1 MLGEWLPLFP
11 LLVLMLAAAILPGY
25 FWLRASIR
33 SSLVAAAAAP
43 AFTFGIVTLAS
54 VIFARLSVPWAW
66 WSVGLLLLVV
76 TAGGVLFWRS
86 RWYNNPES
94 QELLGSAQA
103 ARPPFAGDSPAAHAY
118 RILMPKARRQ
128 WWFLV
133 AVGWLLA
140 ALPMLILAHPHNP
153 AQQWDAV
160 FHVTG
165 VWHMVQSMNASP
177 FDALEALYGGQTG
190 IYYPLAWHAFVTLF
204 ATPTTVIEASNVSSL
219 FLMAVWVMGAGA
231 FTAVVSTSR
240 VAVMAAP
247 LVAGTMLSM
256 PADAL
261 TMYNQWPHAT
271 GVALLPG
278 VIAVAIIWGRR
289 LVRSTEQGLARALPH
304 LPLGISLLVSSVG
317 LAHSHASSVFGAVW
331 TLMIPTVAG
340 ATAVVKRSLLCR
352 DWPALLAAVTV
363 AVAAV
368 CGPLF
373 VLTTEQLQGMGRYP
387 RQGLGWDFS
396 FSRVLTPFPPFNQTM
411 GLYLTLAIFLMLTLL
426 GCARLYNRTQT
437 WLQVR
442 EDLLSPTPVL
452 AVDGEAPSGALGA
465 TSRAT
470 EVAATSRSSD
480 TLHGESA
487 DVHSVPAALVS
498 TPASSFTTASTG
510 RASTPHP
517 TALPSSVREA
527 WRREREWERDSLG
540 PRPSRW
546 LIGAFALWAVATFLA
561 YSPEDSL
568 RVFLLSPWYMDPRR
582 IMAVQN
588 MVMVP
593 LVSIGFAGMV
603 MWVRQNRPRATRAE
617 VESSS
622 QWRIGVLL
630 GAWLLALSLGG
641 ALDARFEA
649 ARYVYDPD
657 NLGKPGM
664 LTQGELDMVRRIP
677 TTLPEDA
684 VVLGDPIAG
693 AAYVEAIGQRR
704 AFFPQL
710 TTSEAP
716 EPSRDVFRL
725 HFNEIHTNPQVC
737 EAVRREGITHF
748 YADAD
753 GKYYN
758 FDRSARH
765 PGLYNVDTSVG
776 FVPVDSGDE
785 AVLYEITACR

>member
-1 MLGEWLPLFP
+1 MVGEWISLFP
-11 LLVLMLAAAILPGY
+11 LLALMLGAAILPGY

-33 SSLVAAAAAP
+33 SSLVSAAAAP
-43 AFTFGIVTLAS
+43 ALTFGVLTLAS
-54 VIFARLSVPWAW
+54 VVFPRLSVPWAW

-76 TAGGVLFWRS
+76 TTGGVLFWRS
-86 RWYNNPES
+86 RWYDNPET
-94 QELLGSAQA
+94 QELLGSGQI

-118 RILMPKARRQ
+118 RILTSRARRQ

-133 AVGWLLA
+133 AAGWLLA
-140 ALPMLILAHPHNP
+140 ALPTLIIANPHDP

-165 VWHMVQSMNASP
+165 VWHMIQSMDASP
-177 FDALEALYGGQTG
+177 FGALAPLYGGKTG
-190 IYYPLAWHAFVTLF
+190 IYYPLAWHAFVSLF
-204 ATPTTVIEASNVSSL
+204 AVPTTVIEAANVSSL

-247 LVAGTMLSM
+247 LVAGMMLSM

-271 GVALLPG
+271 GMALLPG
-278 VIAVAIIWGRR
+278 VIAVSIVWGRR
-289 LVRSTEQGLARALPH
+289 LVRSTEAGVTRAFPH
-304 LPLGISLLVSSVG
+304 LPLGLSLLLSSVG
-317 LAHSHASSVFGAVW
+317 LAHSHASSLFGAVW
-331 TLMIPTVAG
+331 TLVIPTIAG
-340 ATAVVKRSLLCR
+340 AVVVMRRSLLCR
-352 DWPALLAAVTV
+352 DWPALAASLLI
-363 AVAAV
+363 AIAAV

-373 VLTTEQLQGMGRYP
+373 VLTTDQLQGMGRYP
-387 RQGLGWDFS
+387 RKGLGWDFA
-396 FSRVLTPFPPFNQTM
+396 FSRAITPFPPFNQTM
-411 GLYLTLAIFLMLTLL
+411 GLYLTLVIFLLLTIM
-426 GCARLYNRTQT
+426 GCARLYNRTRT

-442 EDLLSPTPVL
+442 ADLLSPAGSLPVESQDPTL
-452 AVDGEAPSGALGA
+452 SPDKVLETADAP
-465 TSRAT
+465 
-470 EVAATSRSSD
+470 
-480 TLHGESA
+480 
-487 DVHSVPAALVS
+487 PAADSGEISDEALAPDLRSTTPQSDVDVAVS
-498 TPASSFTTASTG
+498 TQ
-510 RASTPHP
+510 P
-517 TALPSSVREA
+517 TALPSSAREQ
-527 WRREREWERDSLG
+527 WRRDREWERDSLG

-546 LIGAFALWAVATFLA
+546 LIGALLVWSAATFLA

-582 IMAVQN
+582 IMGLQN
-588 MVMVP
+588 MMMVP

-641 ALDARFEA
+641 ALDTRLEA

-664 LTQGELDMVRRIP
+664 VTQGELDMIRRIP
-677 TTLPEDA
+677 TTVPEDA
-684 VVLGDPIAG
+684 VILGDPIAG
-693 AAYVEAIGQRR
+693 AAYVETIGQRR

-710 TTSEAP
+710 TTSAAP
-716 EPSRDVFRL
+716 EPSRDIFRK

-737 EAVRREGITHF
+737 EAIRREGITHF

-758 FDRSARH
+758 FDRSQRH
-765 PGLYNVDTSVG
+765 PGLYNVDTSTG
-776 FVPVDSGDE
+776 FTKVDAGDQ
-785 AVLYEITACR
+785 AVLYEITACRE

>member
-1 MLGEWLPLFP
+1 MLSEWIPLFP
-11 LLVLMLAAAILPGY
+11 LLVLMMVAAILPGY

-43 AFTFGIVTLAS
+43 AFTFGVLTVAS
-54 VIFARLSVPWAW
+54 VVFARLSVPWAW
-66 WSVGLLLLVV
+66 WSVGVLLLVV
-76 TAGGVLFWRS
+76 TAGGMLFWRS

-118 RILMPKARRQ
+118 RILTPRARRQ
-128 WWFLV
+128 WWLLV
-133 AVGWLLA
+133 AAGWLLA
-140 ALPMLILAHPHNP
+140 ALPMLLVADPHNP

-165 VWHMVQSMNASP
+165 VWHMTQSMEASP
-177 FDALEALYGGQTG
+177 LSALAPLYGGQTG
-190 IYYPLAWHAFVTLF
+190 IYYPIAWHIFVTLF
-204 ATPTTVIEASNVSSL
+204 AAPTTVIEAANVSSL

-231 FTAVVSTSR
+231 LTAVVSTSR

-278 VIAVAIIWGRR
+278 VVAVAIVWGRR
-289 LVRSTEQGLARALPH
+289 LVRSTELGLTRALPH
-304 LPLGISLLVSSVG
+304 LPLGMSLVVSSVG
-317 LAHSHASSVFGAVW
+317 LAHSHASSVFGAAW
-331 TLMIPTVAG
+331 TLLIPTVAG
-340 ATAVVKRSLLCR
+340 AVSVVRRSVLCR
-352 DWPALLAAVTV
+352 DWAALGAAAVV
-363 AVAAV
+363 AIAAV
-368 CGPLF
+368 CGPLL
-373 VLTTEQLQGMGRYP
+373 VLMTEQLQGMGRYP
-387 RQGLGWDFS
+387 RRGLGWDFAV
-396 FSRVLTPFPPFNQTM
+396 SRALTPFPPFAQTM
-411 GLYLTLAIFLMLTLL
+411 GLYLTLAIFLILTVL
-426 GCARLYNRTQT
+426 GALRLYQRTRI
-437 WLQVR
+437 WVQVR
-442 EDLLSPTPVL
+442 EDLLCPAPIVAAGQDSVEDVAGSPP
-452 AVDGEAPSGALGA
+452 AEGEAPEVPHGAEA
-465 TSRAT
+465 S
-470 EVAATSRSSD
+470 
-480 TLHGESA
+480 
-487 DVHSVPAALVS
+487 PAAQPAAS
-498 TPASSFTTASTG
+498 ASSILV
-510 RASTPHP
+510 RP
-517 TALPSSVREA
+517 ALEGPVSPEE

-540 PRPSRW
+540 PRPSLW
-546 LIGAFALWAVATFLA
+546 LIGAFAVWAAATFLA
-561 YSPEDSL
+561 YSPEDVL

-603 MWVRQNRPRATRAE
+603 MWVRQHRPQATRAE

-649 ARYVYDPD
+649 TSYVYDPV

-664 LTQGELDMVRRIP
+664 VTQGELDMIRRIP

-693 AAYVEAIGQRR
+693 AAYVETIGQRLV
-704 AFFPQL
+704 FFPQL

-716 EPSRDVFRL
+716 EPSRDLFRK

-758 FDRSARH
+758 FDRSERH

-776 FVPVDSGDE
+776 FTVVDSGDD

>member
-1 MLGEWLPLFP
+1 M
-11 LLVLMLAAAILPGY
+11 
-25 FWLRASIR
+25 
-33 SSLVAAAAAP
+33 
-43 AFTFGIVTLAS
+43 
-54 VIFARLSVPWAW
+54 
-66 WSVGLLLLVV
+66 
-76 TAGGVLFWRS
+76 
-86 RWYNNPES
+86 
-94 QELLGSAQA
+94 
-103 ARPPFAGDSPAAHAY
+103 
-118 RILMPKARRQ
+118 
-128 WWFLV
+128 
-133 AVGWLLA
+133 
-140 ALPMLILAHPHNP
+140 
-153 AQQWDAV
+153 
-160 FHVTG
+160 
-165 VWHMVQSMNASP
+165 
-177 FDALEALYGGQTG
+177 
-190 IYYPLAWHAFVTLF
+190 
-204 ATPTTVIEASNVSSL
+204 
-219 FLMAVWVMGAGA
+219 
-231 FTAVVSTSR
+231 
-240 VAVMAAP
+240 
-247 LVAGTMLSM
+247 
-256 PADAL
+256 
-261 TMYNQWPHAT
+261 
-271 GVALLPG
+271 
-278 VIAVAIIWGRR
+278 
-289 LVRSTEQGLARALPH
+289 
-304 LPLGISLLVSSVG
+304 
-317 LAHSHASSVFGAVW
+317 
-331 TLMIPTVAG
+331 
-340 ATAVVKRSLLCR
+340 
-352 DWPALLAAVTV
+352 
-363 AVAAV
+363 
-368 CGPLF
+368 
-373 VLTTEQLQGMGRYP
+373 
-387 RQGLGWDFS
+387 
-396 FSRVLTPFPPFNQTM
+396 
-411 GLYLTLAIFLMLTLL
+411 
-426 GCARLYNRTQT
+426 
-437 WLQVR
+437 
-442 EDLLSPTPVL
+442 
-452 AVDGEAPSGALGA
+452 
-465 TSRAT
+465 
-470 EVAATSRSSD
+470 
-480 TLHGESA
+480 
-487 DVHSVPAALVS
+487 
-498 TPASSFTTASTG
+498 
-510 RASTPHP
+510 
-517 TALPSSVREA
+517 
-527 WRREREWERDSLG
+527 G

>member
-1 MLGEWLPLFP
+1 MVSEWLPLFP
-11 LLVLMLAAAILPGY
+11 LLALMLGAGILPGY

-43 AFTFGIVTLAS
+43 ALTFGVLTIAS
-54 VIFARLSVPWAW
+54 VAFARFSIPWAW
-66 WSVGLLLLVV
+66 WSVGMLLLVV
-76 TAGGVLFWRS
+76 TLGGMVFWRS

-94 QELLGSAQA
+94 QALLGSTHA
-103 ARPPFAGDSPAAHAY
+103 ARPPFAGDSPSAHAY
-118 RILMPKARRQ
+118 RLLTPRARRQ
-128 WWFLV
+128 WWLLV
-133 AVGWLLA
+133 AAGWLLA
-140 ALPMLILAHPHNP
+140 ALPTLIVADPHNP

-165 VWHMVQSMNASP
+165 VWHMVQSMDASP
-177 FDALEALYGGQTG
+177 FGALAPLYGGQTG
-190 IYYPLAWHAFVTLF
+190 IYYPMAWHIFVTLF
-204 ATPTTVIEASNVSSL
+204 ATPTTVIEAANVSSL

-247 LVAGTMLSM
+247 LVAGAMLSM

-278 VIAVAIIWGRR
+278 VIAVAIVWGRR
-289 LVRSTEQGLARALPH
+289 LMRSTELGVMNALPH
-304 LPLGISLLVSSVG
+304 LPLGVSLLVSSLG
-317 LAHSHASSVFGAVW
+317 LAHSHASSVFAAVW
-331 TLMIPTVAG
+331 TLVIPTLAGVA
-340 ATAVVKRSLLCR
+340 TVVKRSLLCR
-352 DWPALLAAVTV
+352 DWAALVV
-363 AVAAV
+363 AVLVAFAAV

-387 RQGLGWDFS
+387 RQGLGWDFA
-396 FSRVLTPFPPFNQTM
+396 FSRALTPFPPFSQTM
-411 GLYLTLAIFLMLTLL
+411 GLYLTLTIFLLLTLL
-426 GCARLYNRTQT
+426 GAVRLYRRTRT
-437 WLQVR
+437 WEQVR
-442 EDLLSPTPVL
+442 GDLLS
-452 AVDGEAPSGALGA
+452 AAPA
-465 TSRAT
+465 
-470 EVAATSRSSD
+470 EVAQGQQEASLPEGTSTR
-480 TLHGESA
+480 EE
-487 DVHSVPAALVS
+487 PAAAPPRAGDVS
-498 TPASSFTTASTG
+498 LLSQPSALASLTPQ
-510 RASTPHP
+510 
-517 TALPSSVREA
+517 E

-540 PRPSRW
+540 PRPSLW
-546 LIGAFALWAVATFLA
+546 LIGAFVLWAMATFLA
-561 YSPEDSL
+561 YSPEDAL

-603 MWVRQNRPRATRAE
+603 MWVRQHRPRATRAE
-617 VESSS
+617 VEASS

-630 GAWLLALSLGG
+630 GVWLLALSLGG
-641 ALDARFEA
+641 ALDARFDA

-664 LTQGELDMVRRIP
+664 VTQGELDMIRRIP
-677 TTLPEDA
+677 STLPEDA
-684 VVLGDPIAG
+684 VILGDPIAG
-693 AAYVEAIGQRR
+693 AAYVETIGQRR

-716 EPSRDVFRL
+716 EPSRDIFRE

-748 YADAD
+748 YEDAD

-758 FDRSARH
+758 FHRSERH
-765 PGLYNVDTSVG
+765 PGLYNVDTSFG
-776 FVPVDSGDE
+776 FTIVEAGDD